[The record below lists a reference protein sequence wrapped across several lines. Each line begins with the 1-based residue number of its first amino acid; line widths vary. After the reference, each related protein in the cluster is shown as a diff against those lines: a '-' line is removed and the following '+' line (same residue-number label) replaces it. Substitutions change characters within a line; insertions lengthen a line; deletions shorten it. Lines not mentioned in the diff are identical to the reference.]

1 MSAAKKVDI
10 EEVLKS
16 FDQTRGQN
24 PPIVTGSCIF
34 PWEGSSK
41 CTITEQHYCMDVLKG
56 NFVKNGS
63 CPGGGGATGPVPV
76 LPETQFGPN
85 PTLDD
90 VRKDLVAKFNNLANF
105 MDSKGQ
111 TAEQE
116 NAAQRVR
123 DAIAKTQSRK

>member
-1 MSAAKKVDI
+1 MSAKKVDI

-24 PPIVTGSCIF
+24 PPIVIGACTF
-34 PWEGSSK
+34 TWEGTTK
-41 CTITEQHYCMDVLKG
+41 CTITEEHYCTDVLKRTK
-56 NFVKNGS
+56 FVPNGS

-105 MDSKGQ
+105 KKEAGR

-116 NAAQRVR
+116 KAARRVR
-123 DAIAKTQSRK
+123 DAIAKFESRH